1 MRKQIRAY
9 SNDKDL
15 VHRRRK
21 QIVAKGIRVF
31 LENGYQGS
39 TMRQLAK
46 ASGMSEGNLYRYIGS
61 KEDILHLICSMSGPE
76 ELDDLKNLA
85 NKLSH
90 SSTTIKKILREC
102 IKRYFKHS
110 DTFQERNIFF
120 NREINH
126 FSHEDRQIL
135 LQSQTD
141 FVRLFEELIVKG
153 INAEEFKTD
162 SPLLSAHNIVIIGFE
177 WGLRRWFL
185 KQHFTLEEYT
195 NMNTELFFNAIGANK
210 SSVKVKRQD
219 TMNPNLPIE
228 QSCKGGMLME
238 IDKR

>member
-1 MRKQIRAY
+1 MRTQIRAY

-21 QIVAKGIRVF
+21 QIVVKGIRVF

-90 SSTTIKKILREC
+90 SSTTIKKYSVNVSNVTLNTQIL
-102 IKRYFKHS
+102 FK
-110 DTFQERNIFF
+110 
-120 NREINH
+120 REI
-126 FSHEDRQIL
+126 SSL
-135 LQSQTD
+135 T
-141 FVRLFEELIVKG
+141 VK
-153 INAEEFKTD
+153 
-162 SPLLSAHNIVIIGFE
+162 
-177 WGLRRWFL
+177 
-185 KQHFTLEEYT
+185 
-195 NMNTELFFNAIGANK
+195 
-210 SSVKVKRQD
+210 
-219 TMNPNLPIE
+219 
-228 QSCKGGMLME
+228 
-238 IDKR
+238 